1 MNTDFHIHS
10 SLSADSDSP
19 MEDMIEQG
27 IRLGLSVMC
36 FTEHMDFGYI
46 DEGMNFELDTQAYY
60 KKYLEM
66 KDRYAGRMKLLFGI
80 ELGLQPHL
88 AEKHRQYL
96 ASYPFD
102 FCIGS
107 SHLVDGMDPY
117 YPKFY
122 EGRSEEA
129 CYRRYFASI
138 LENLDAFSDVD
149 SYGHIDYVVRYGPN
163 KNAHY
168 SYERYRDLIDEIL
181 KMLIEKDIALEVNT
195 AGYKYGL
202 GTPNP
207 HPDILKKYR
216 SMGGELITI
225 GSDAHRPEHLA
236 YDFPTAV
243 TLLRE
248 CGFKSYAVF
257 EKRVPHFLPL

>member
-202 GTPNP
+202 GAPNP

>member
-27 IRLGLSVMC
+27 IRLGLDAMC
-36 FTEHMDFGYI
+36 FTEHMDFGYV
-46 DEGMNFELDTQAYY
+46 DEGLNFELDTDTYYETFQA
-60 KKYLEM
+60 M
-66 KDRYAGRMKLLFGI
+66 KERYEGKIRLLFGV

-88 AEKHRQYL
+88 AGKHRQYL
-96 ASYPFD
+96 SSYPFD

-107 SHLVDGMDPY
+107 SHLVDGIDPY

-122 EGRSEEA
+122 EGRREEE

-138 LENLDAFSDVD
+138 LENLDAFSHVD

-163 KNAHY
+163 KNTFY

-181 KMLIEKDIALEVNT
+181 KTLIEKGIALEVNT

-202 GTPNP
+202 GAPNP

-216 SMGGELITI
+216 SMGGELLTV

-236 YDFPTAV
+236 YDFQKV
-243 TLLRE
+243 TPLLKE
-248 CGFKSYAVF
+248 CGFKAYTVF
-257 EKRVPHFLPL
+257 EKRVPKFLPL